1 MKTLTLMAALLAS
14 TTAFAQQTT
23 PPADTT
29 TGSTTSDTTTPPSGT
44 TNDGMRPAPS
54 TSGQDTMTT
63 QPSTGQ
69 PMQQPIQQPTTD
81 PAMQQQPVQQQPTTM
96 GSTGTA
102 GNMTAPPAGQ
112 ASYPR
117 CSATVVDQCR
127 QGSARESDTR
137 GGPPA
142 RRNRR
147 R

>member
-1 MKTLTLMAALLAS
+1 MKTLTLVAALLAS
-14 TTAFAQQTT
+14 TAAFAQQTT

-29 TGSTTSDTTTPPSGT
+29 TGSTMSDTTTPPSGT

-69 PMQQPIQQPTTD
+69 PMQQPTID
-81 PAMQQQPVQQQPTTM
+81 PAMQQQPTPM
-96 GSTGTA
+96 SSTGTA

>member
-1 MKTLTLMAALLAS
+1 MKTLTLMAALLVS
-14 TTAFAQQTT
+14 TAAFAQQTT

-29 TGSTTSDTTTPPSGT
+29 TGSTMSDTTTPPSGT
-44 TNDGMRPAPS
+44 TNDGMRPSPS

-69 PMQQPIQQPTTD
+69 PMQQPMQGQQPMND
-81 PAMQQQPVQQQPTTM
+81 PAMQQQQPTTM
-96 GSTGTA
+96 GSTGMS
-102 GNMTAPPAGQ
+102 GNMTTPTAGQ

-127 QGSARESDTR
+127 QTSARESDTR

-142 RRNRR
+142 RRSRR